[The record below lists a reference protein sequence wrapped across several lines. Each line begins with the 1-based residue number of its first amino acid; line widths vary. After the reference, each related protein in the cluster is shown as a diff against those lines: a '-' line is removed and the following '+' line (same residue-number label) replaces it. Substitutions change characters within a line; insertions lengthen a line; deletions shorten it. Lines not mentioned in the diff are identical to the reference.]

1 MKRIEVNNG
10 GFIEMEN
17 VAGGLKVASCD
28 HKGYVERRDYFSDG
42 EITMVLNLLRYMKDN
57 DLSRVWLME
66 KSTEDYLNNLIRNGD
81 MIDFQLFG

>member
-10 GFIEMEN
+10 RFLNLENSRGGVTVTTCDYDGEM
-17 VAGGLKVASCD
+17 
-28 HKGYVERRDYFSDG
+28 ERRDYFSDG

-57 DLSRVWLME
+57 DFSRVWLME